1 MHAYYWAFLIALVTA
16 YLLTPAVRMLARRSG
31 ALDKPGQRKI
41 HKQTLPLLG
50 GVAIYA
56 GFCLAVLLT
65 LGARNLQ
72 LRGILVGA
80 TLIVLLGVLDDFRP
94 LPAKLKFLG
103 QVCIAA
109 LVVIFFRV
117 RIEWLTNPFSGMVY
131 LGRLGIPL
139 TILWFVAVINTVNLS
154 DGLDG
159 LAAGISSIA
168 AATLFLI
175 AWKAGQLQVLVLT
188 AALAGGSL
196 GFLRYNFN
204 PAKIFMGDSGSMFLG
219 FILAAVAVQGAMKSA
234 ATIALAVPILALG
247 VPVFDTSFAII
258 RRYINGRPIY
268 EADSDHLHHR
278 LLQMGLNQRQAVLLM
293 YVISVY
299 LGFAAYILSELNGA
313 AATLVLVVVGCT
325 VWFGAKLMG
334 ILEVKP
340 GKHYEG

>member
-1 MHAYYWAFLIALVTA
+1 MQIYYWAFLIALAAA
-16 YLLTPAVRMLARRSG
+16 YGLTPAVKVLANRIG
-31 ALDKPGQRKI
+31 ALDKPGERKI
-41 HKQTLPLLG
+41 HTRSLPLLG

-56 GFCLAVLLT
+56 GFCLAVLFT

-72 LRGILVGA
+72 IRGILLGA
-80 TLIVLLGVLDDFRP
+80 TLIVLLGMVDDFRP
-94 LPAKLKFLG
+94 LPARLKLLG
-103 QVCIAA
+103 QVLIAA
-109 LVVIFFRV
+109 VVVIPFGV
-117 RIEWLTNPFSGMVY
+117 RIEWLTNPMSGMVY

-139 TILWFVAVINTVNLS
+139 TIVWFVAVINTVNLS

-175 AWKAGQLQVLVLT
+175 AWKAGQGQVLILT
-188 AALAGGSL
+188 AALAGGAL
-196 GFLRYNFN
+196 GFLRYNFS

-219 FILAAVAVQGAMKSA
+219 FVLAAVAVQGAMKSA

-258 RRYINGRPIY
+258 RRFLNGRPIY
-268 EADSDHLHHR
+268 EADRDHLHHR
-278 LLQMGLNQRQAVLLM
+278 LLQMGLNQRQAVLFIYTVSL
-293 YVISVY
+293 Y
-299 LGFAAYILSELNGA
+299 LGFAAYILSELDGA
-313 AATLVLVVVGCT
+313 AAALVLAVVGCT